1 MTSHDV
7 VARARRIMG
16 TRKVGHAG
24 TLDPMATGVLVL
36 GMERAT
42 KLLGHLARDRK
53 TDLATLHLG
62 RSTTTDD
69 AEGEILQTGDPQ
81 TIAKITDDD
90 LEAGIAKLT
99 GDIQQVPSAVS
110 AVKIDGKRA
119 YARVRAGED
128 VVLPPRP
135 VTVYRFDVLATRHE
149 EDRIELD
156 AVVECSSG
164 TYVRALAR
172 DLGAD
177 LGIGGHLEALRRTT
191 VGPFSIAKA
200 RTLDQLEEKPE
211 LSLAAERGLPSV
223 LLTFDPHPSEVLPPG
238 SHPAQLTTLR
248 RKAELVESL
257 GVDVFAVLPFTLE
270 LSRLPPE
277 EFVHEVLVDRLHAAA
292 VIVGDNFTFGAKAAG
307 NVEMLRQLGKRFGF
321 AAYGAELQGQAL
333 SEQEITFSSTYV
345 RSCIDAG
352 DVVAAAQ
359 ALGRPHRLEGI
370 VVRGVGRGHDL
381 GYPTA
386 NLSTPRFAAVPAD
399 GVYTAWFARASD
411 PDRRLRAAVSVGTNP
426 TFSGRERTVE

>member
-1 MTSHDV
+1 MLRWRGLGDLPGGWGRCV
-7 VARARRIMG
+7 VTIGVFDGVHRGHQELIRR
-16 TRKVGHAG
+16 
-24 TLDPMATGVLVL
+24 
-36 GMERAT
+36 
-42 KLLGHLARDRK
+42 
-53 TDLATLHLG
+53 
-62 RSTTTDD
+62 
-69 AEGEILQTGDPQ
+69 
-81 TIAKITDDD
+81 
-90 LEAGIAKLT
+90 
-99 GDIQQVPSAVS
+99 
-110 AVKIDGKRA
+110 
-119 YARVRAGED
+119 
-128 VVLPPRP
+128 VVN
-135 VTVYRFDVLATRHE
+135 
-149 EDRIELD
+149 
-156 AVVECSSG
+156 
-164 TYVRALAR
+164 
-172 DLGAD
+172 
-177 LGIGGHLEALRRTT
+177 
-191 VGPFSIAKA
+191 
-200 RTLDQLEEKPE
+200 
-211 LSLAAERGLPSV
+211 LAAERGLPSV
-223 LLTFDPHPSEVLPPG
+223 LLTFDPHPSEVLRPG

-248 RKAELVESL
+248 RKAELVETL

-411 PDRRLRAAVSVGTNP
+411 PGRRLRAAVSVGTNP
-426 TFSGRERTVE
+426 TFSGRERTVEAFVLDVDEDFYGQHVTIDFVTRLRDQVRFAKSADLVVQIDEDVAETRKALQDEG